1 MAKTASTDTD
11 LIFQFC
17 LPNHRRSQ
25 YILQIQRV
33 NVNVQHHYAQPLQL
47 LYYLILVNKLMST
60 CFTWITDEAA
70 SCCMAP
76 QKCKKM
82 QKNLRWMCEIEISAD
97 KNAFRICYL

>member
-11 LIFQFC
+11 LIFQFS

-25 YILQIQRV
+25 YISQIQRV

-60 CFTWITDEAA
+60 CFKWID
-70 SCCMAP
+70 
-76 QKCKKM
+76 
-82 QKNLRWMCEIEISAD
+82 NHHR
-97 KNAFRICYL
+97 